1 MVDKNKTYNYG
12 LLKFSQ
18 LRNNWCCLP
27 GTLRIGSG
35 LLESTYEVCLEYELI
50 KRGFKVERQ
59 KALPVIYDDKKL
71 DAGYRIDLLVEDS
84 IIVEL
89 KSVAAIEPIHKA
101 QIMTYLKLSELS
113 LGLLLNFNVTDM
125 KKGINR
131 FVM

>member
-1 MVDKNKTYNYG
+1 MEYLNSISYEIIGAAYQVH
-12 LLKFSQ
+12 SQ
-18 LRNNWCCLP
+18 LGP
-27 GTLRIGSG
+27 G

-59 KALPVIYDDKKL
+59 KPLPVIYDEIKL

-101 QIMTYLKLSELS
+101 QIMTYLKLSEMN